1 MRYPLMSDTPRKVA
15 KMSTQKISYARATA
29 PATATAPA
37 RQASGGQPKKKRA
50 LCRNGPSC
58 AYGAQCKFSHDFPVA
73 PAPAHAPALFSHLPG
88 WFRVCTNDAQRA
100 NVIGERLYPL
110 IKVALDEGLEDLKK
124 HDMWCPRI
132 TAGYITGM
140 IVELPYEE
148 SIGLLSDPKALGGK
162 MADAC
167 EVIKKHWDETG
178 GAAVK

>member
-1 MRYPLMSDTPRKVA
+1 MSDTLNKA
-15 KMSTQKISYARATA
+15 NKMSTQKISYARATA
-29 PATATAPA
+29 PA
-37 RQASGGQPKKKRA
+37 RQAPGSQPKKKRA

-58 AYGAQCKFSHDFPVA
+58 AYGAQCKFSHDFPPA
-73 PAPAHAPALFSHLPG
+73 PAPAPAPFSHLPG
-88 WFRVCTNDAQRA
+88 WFRVCVNDAQRA

-148 SIGLLSDPKALGGK
+148 SIALLNDPKALGAK

-167 EVIKKHWDETG
+167 EVIKDFWDKTER
-178 GAAVK
+178 AAAAK